1 MLICKCFRNCNR
13 TWENLFSLL
22 RSDFT
27 HLPYFSIVTYRCIVY
42 IVIIYF
48 QNFIVLLCDKQYEI
62 TNKCTVVFYQT
73 AFVLIDPSEA
83 LHSLNKYGRLMLPG
97 EMVRVCTDKN
107 LTHPVSTGKNLKSS
121 IQLAWF

>member
-1 MLICKCFRNCNR
+1 MLICKRFRNRNR
-13 TWENLFSLL
+13 TWEYLFSLL

-27 HLPYFSIVTYRCIVY
+27 SLPIFFSIFTYRCILY

-73 AFVLIDPSEA
+73 AFVLILGLSQKCLE
-83 LHSLNKYGRLMLPG
+83 G
-97 EMVRVCTDKN
+97 E
-107 LTHPVSTGKNLKSS
+107 
-121 IQLAWF
+121 

>member
-1 MLICKCFRNCNR
+1 MLICKRFRNCNR

-27 HLPYFSIVTYRCIVY
+27 HLPFFFIFTYRCILY

-62 TNKCTVVFYQT
+62 TNKCTVVFYQS
-73 AFVLIDPSEA
+73 AFVLILGLSQKCLE
-83 LHSLNKYGRLMLPG
+83 G
-97 EMVRVCTDKN
+97 E
-107 LTHPVSTGKNLKSS
+107 
-121 IQLAWF
+121 